1 MLETRI
7 STGLVRGKMTN
18 TEGIVSFLGIPFA
31 APPVGELRWRA
42 PEKPQ
47 PWDGVREC
55 FDYGYSC
62 WQRDNSQSPYFLKC
76 MAENPVKPRPLRMS
90 EDCLY
95 LNVWTPAEALERGAA
110 GTECAAATGEKLP
123 VMVWFYGGG
132 LQGGTTDDLIFDGE
146 GLCQYGVF
154 LATSV
159 ILIWKRKM
167 SITRLVIMV

>member
-76 MAENPVKPRPLRMS
+76 MCSGCLQAEKCQ
-90 EDCLY
+90 E
-95 LNVWTPAEALERGAA
+95 G
-110 GTECAAATGEKLP
+110 
-123 VMVWFYGGG
+123 FYG
-132 LQGGTTDDLIFDGE
+132 I
-146 GLCQYGVF
+146 
-154 LATSV
+154 
-159 ILIWKRKM
+159 
-167 SITRLVIMV
+167 RLEKKIQS